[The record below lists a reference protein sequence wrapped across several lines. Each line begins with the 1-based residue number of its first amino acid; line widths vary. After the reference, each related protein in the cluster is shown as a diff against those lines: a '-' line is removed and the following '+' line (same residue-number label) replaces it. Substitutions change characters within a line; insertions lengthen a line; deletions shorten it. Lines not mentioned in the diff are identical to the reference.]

1 MKPSIAILD
10 DYQNVALGLADWDRL
25 GAPVTVF
32 RDHLFEGDE
41 LVARL
46 QPFDAIAMM
55 RERTPFTRS
64 LIARLPNLKLLLTS
78 GMVNRG
84 IDLAACA
91 ERGIVVSGTQG
102 PSSPV
107 SETTWA
113 LLLAL
118 AQRIPFADREI
129 REGDW
134 QRSGLN
140 EALQGKTLG
149 IIGLG
154 KVGAKIARF
163 AKAFEMDVVAWSQ
176 NLTAARAEECG
187 ARLVERDELL
197 RTADAVT
204 IHLVLSDR
212 TRGLIG
218 NRELGLMK
226 PTAWLINTSRG
237 PIVDEAALLDA
248 LREGRI
254 AGAGLDVFDTEPL
267 PADSPMRTAPNTV
280 LTPHLGYVT
289 RGSYEVYYTQMVE
302 DIEAWINGA
311 PIRVLKP

>member
-25 GAPVTVF
+25 GVPVTVF
-32 RDHLFEGDE
+32 RDHLFESDE

-46 QPFDAIAMM
+46 EPFDAIAMM

-64 LIARLPNLKLLLTS
+64 LVERLPNLKLLLTS

-91 ERGIVVSGTQG
+91 ERGVVVCGTQG
-102 PSSPV
+102 PPSPV
-107 SETTWA
+107 TETTWA
-113 LLLAL
+113 LLMAL
-118 AQRIPFADREI
+118 SQRITVVDREI
-129 REGDW
+129 RAGGW
-134 QRSGLN
+134 QSSGLN
-140 EALQGKTLG
+140 EALAGKTLG
-149 IIGLG
+149 VIGLG
-154 KVGAKIARF
+154 KAGAKVARY
-163 AKAFEMDVVAWSQ
+163 AQAFEMDVIAWSQ

-187 ARLVERDELL
+187 TRLVERDELL

-218 NRELGLMK
+218 KREFALMK
-226 PTAWLINTSRG
+226 PTAWLVNTSRG
-237 PIVDEAALLDA
+237 PIVDEAALLEA
-248 LREGRI
+248 LRDKRI
-254 AGAGLDVFDTEPL
+254 AGAGIDVFDVEPL
-267 PADSPMRTAPNTV
+267 PADSQMRSAPNTV

-289 RGSYEVYYTQMVE
+289 RGSYEMYYPQMVE
-302 DIEAWINGA
+302 DIEAWMEGA
-311 PIRVLKP
+311 PVRVLKP